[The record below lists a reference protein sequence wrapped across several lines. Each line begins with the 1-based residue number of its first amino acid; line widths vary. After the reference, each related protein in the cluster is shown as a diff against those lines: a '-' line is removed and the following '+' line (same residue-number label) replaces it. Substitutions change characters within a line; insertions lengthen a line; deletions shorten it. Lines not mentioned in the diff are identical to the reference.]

1 MNIAELVRAQREAFE
16 LTNPLPYEARK
27 ASLLALK
34 TTIARHEAE
43 ILTALQ
49 KDLNKSPAESYMTEI
64 GMVLSEINDA
74 LRHLKSWMRPEK
86 KRAGIGQLPGRCR
99 LYKDPLGVVL
109 IMAPWNYP
117 FQLSLSPLVGAL
129 AAGNRCVLKP
139 SNYAPETSKLLDG
152 LMKEAFDPLL
162 VSVVLGGREENQQL
176 LNERFDYIFF
186 TGGVTVGKLVLQKAA
201 EHVTPVT
208 LELGGK
214 SPCIVDKTADLNIAA
229 RRIAFGKG
237 LNSGQTCVAPDY
249 CYVDASVRE
258 EFLKLLAAQFKEM
271 YSDALQNDQWP
282 KIVNPRHY
290 ERVMG
295 LIGQENV
302 YTGGHGNGEKIE
314 PTILTNISWDSPVM
328 CEEIFGPVLPILSF
342 THLED
347 VIGAINAHEK
357 PLALYL
363 FTRDKAARD
372 MVLSRVSFGGGCVN
386 DTILHLASSHTPF
399 GGVGHSGMGRY
410 HGKYSFD
417 TFTHE
422 KSVLQ
427 KALRPGLS
435 AMNPPFTKEKF
446 LLYKKVMR

>member
-34 TTIARHEAE
+34 TTIARHEAD
-43 ILTALQ
+43 ILAALQ
-49 KDLNKSPAESYMTEI
+49 KDLNKSPAESYMTEL
-64 GMVLSEINDA
+64 GMVLFEISDA
-74 LRHLKSWMRPEK
+74 LRHLKAWMRPEK
-86 KRAGIGQLPGRCR
+86 KRAGIAQLPGRCR
-99 LYKDPLGVVL
+99 VYKEPLGVVL

-117 FQLSLSPLVGAL
+117 FQLSLSPLIGAL
-129 AAGNRCVLKP
+129 AAGNRCILKP
-139 SNYAPETSKLLDG
+139 SNYAPETSKLLCR
-152 LMKEAFDPLL
+152 MITEAFDPLL
-162 VSVVLGGREENQQL
+162 VSVVIGGREENQQL

-186 TGGVTVGKLVLQKAA
+186 TGGITVGRLVLQKAA
-201 EHVTPVT
+201 EHMTPVT

-214 SPCIVDKTADLNIAA
+214 SPCIVDKTADLKVAA

-258 EFLKLLAAQFKEM
+258 EFLKLLAAQFKGM
-271 YSDALQNDQWP
+271 YGDALLNDQWP
-282 KIVNPRHY
+282 KIVNSCHY
-290 ERVMG
+290 ERVTE
-295 LIGQENV
+295 LIGQDKV
-302 YTGGHGNGEKIE
+302 YAGGHGNGEKIE
-314 PTILTNISWDSPVM
+314 PTILTDISWDSPVM
-328 CEEIFGPVLPILSF
+328 REEIFGPVLPILSF

-422 KSVLQ
+422 KSVLL
-427 KALRPGLS
+427 KALRPGIS
-435 AMNPPFTKEKF
+435 AMYPPFTKEKF